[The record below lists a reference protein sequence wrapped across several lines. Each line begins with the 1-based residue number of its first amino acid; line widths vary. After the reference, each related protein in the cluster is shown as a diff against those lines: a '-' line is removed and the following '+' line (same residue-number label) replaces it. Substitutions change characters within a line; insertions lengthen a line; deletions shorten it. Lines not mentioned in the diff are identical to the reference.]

1 MKFEL
6 DEYHRNIT
14 NEELIEDIKKVSASL
29 SKNSI
34 TTDEY
39 DKYGKYNHATY
50 YRRFSSWKEALELA
64 GLSTASKNFYISES
78 DYIFDLKRVASL
90 LNKNTVVMSEYK
102 KLGKYSSGRL
112 STRFGSWDSALK
124 AASLET
130 TGYHR
135 KVTDSDLFQDIENT

>member
-50 YRRFSSWKEALELA
+50 YR
-64 GLSTASKNFYISES
+64 
-78 DYIFDLKRVASL
+78 
-90 LNKNTVVMSEYK
+90 
-102 KLGKYSSGRL
+102 
-112 STRFGSWDSALK
+112 
-124 AASLET
+124 
-130 TGYHR
+130 
-135 KVTDSDLFQDIENT
+135 

>member
-39 DKYGKYNHATY
+39 DKYGKYNRATY

-78 DYIFDLKRVASL
+78 DYIFFFKNFDYPEKPLK
-90 LNKNTVVMSEYK
+90 YK
-102 KLGKYSSGRL
+102 HIR
-112 STRFGSWDSALK
+112 RI
-124 AASLET
+124 
-130 TGYHR
+130 
-135 KVTDSDLFQDIENT
+135 SD